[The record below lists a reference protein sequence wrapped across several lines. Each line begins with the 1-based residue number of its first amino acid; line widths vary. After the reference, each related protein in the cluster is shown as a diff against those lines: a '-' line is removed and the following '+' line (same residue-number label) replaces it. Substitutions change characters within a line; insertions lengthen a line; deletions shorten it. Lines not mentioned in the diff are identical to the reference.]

1 VFASLTL
8 ALCLLFFTGLIANLP
23 RAVLAAV
30 VLMAVRGLIDFHAL
44 VHMWR
49 ASRVDLLS
57 AMAAFIGVLLLG
69 ILQGIV
75 LAALVSIVLLLV
87 HYSAPHIAFMGRIP
101 GTAQYSDMQRHPEN
115 EPLVGVLAFR
125 PEASLIYLN
134 AEYVLTRVL
143 ARLAATDGIKRIV
156 CDLSASP
163 MMDLAGA
170 RMMAE
175 LSEDLRA
182 RGIGLTVVNAHGRVR
197 DLLRTEGLDRT
208 IQGITRGTV
217 LEEAL
222 A

>member
-1 VFASLTL
+1 MKRPARAHVSRLCLLRRTL

-23 RAVLAAV
+23 LAVLAAV

-57 AMAAFIGVLLLG
+57 ALAALVGVLLLG

-75 LAALVSIVLLLV
+75 LAALVSVVLLLV
-87 HYSAPHIAFMGRIP
+87 HYSAPHIAFLGRIP
-101 GTAQYSDMQRHPEN
+101 GTAEYSDMARHPEN

-143 ARLAATDGIKRIV
+143 ARLACDGRHQARRLRPFGITDDGSCR
-156 CDLSASP
+156 SADAVGVVGEP
-163 MMDLAGA
+163 AGA
-170 RMMAE
+170 
-175 LSEDLRA
+175 
-182 RGIGLTVVNAHGRVR
+182 
-197 DLLRTEGLDRT
+197 
-208 IQGITRGTV
+208 
-217 LEEAL
+217 
-222 A
+222 